1 VTPAGT
7 PPGAAGLPPPCGV
20 PVSGS
25 RTPERPLRWRRALQ
39 RVLLGVLLAASTGGC
54 GGVGPGRCL
63 PAARPPAHA
72 FLIIGHRG
80 APNHTCENTLASFR
94 QALALGAN
102 ALELDVSVT
111 RDGHLVLWHDARPT
125 LASALR
131 PTGVCRP
138 VAPPQPQP
146 VHTLPWAVFREA
158 YGYEQAGQFVPV
170 TTLAEFVHHFGR
182 DARVQHVFVDLK
194 LPAELA
200 PAVPALVVQA
210 IELLRQYD
218 ALAKAVFTSPH
229 AAIVA
234 QLHGV
239 AQRWARAT
247 GERVDLAWDTEGP
260 SGLLTGPWPSAVQR
274 NQAVGT
280 RFALWGK
287 PALTLRSARAF
298 VAAEIQRRD
307 AVNATRPLAEAMQV
321 IVWTINAEAELCAM
335 VRLGVDGI
343 ITDDPGRLW
352 GVMQRGTRQAP

>member
-1 VTPAGT
+1 M
-7 PPGAAGLPPPCGV
+7 
-20 PVSGS
+20 
-25 RTPERPLRWRRALQ
+25 
-39 RVLLGVLLAASTGGC
+39 LLGVLLVASTGGC
-54 GGVGPGRCL
+54 GGVGPGRRL
-63 PAARPPAHA
+63 PAARPPAPA

-80 APNHTCENTLASFR
+80 APDDACENTIASFR

-111 RDGHLVLWHDARPT
+111 RDGHLVLWHDTRPT
-125 LASALR
+125 LASVLR
-131 PTGVCRP
+131 PTGMCRL
-138 VAPPQPQP
+138 VAPSQPQP
-146 VHTLPWAVFREA
+146 VHTLPWAVFRET

-170 TTLAEFVHHFGR
+170 TTLAEFVRHFGC

-200 PAVPALVVQA
+200 PAVPTLFVQA
-210 IELLRQYD
+210 LKLLRQYD

-234 QLHGV
+234 QLHDV

-247 GERVDLAWDTEGP
+247 GERVDLAWDTEAP

-307 AVNATRPLAEAMQV
+307 AVNVTRPPAEAMRV

-335 VRLGVDGI
+335 VGLGVDGI
-343 ITDDPGRLW
+343 ITDDPGRLR
-352 GVMQRGTRQAP
+352 GLMQRGTRQGP

>member
-1 VTPAGT
+1 MTQAGT
-7 PPGAAGLPPPCGV
+7 HPGAAGLPPPWGV

-25 RTPERPLRWRRALQ
+25 RKPERPLRWARALQ

-54 GGVGPGRCL
+54 VGVGPGRCL
-63 PAARPPAHA
+63 PAARPPEQA

-80 APNHTCENTLASFR
+80 APDYACENTLASFR

-111 RDGHLVLWHDARPT
+111 RDGHLVLWHEARPT

-131 PTGVCRP
+131 PTGVCRL
-138 VAPPQPQP
+138 VAPSQPQP
-146 VHTLPWAVFREA
+146 VHTLPWAVFRET

-170 TTLAEFVHHFGR
+170 TTFAEFVRHFGR
-182 DARVQHVFVDLK
+182 DARVQHIFVDLK
-194 LPAELA
+194 IPAALA
-200 PAVPALVVQA
+200 PAVPALVA
-210 IELLRQYD
+210 PALELLRQHD
-218 ALAKAVFTSPH
+218 ALAKAVFTTPH

-234 QLHGV
+234 QLRSA
-239 AQRWARAT
+239 AQRWDRAT
-247 GERVDLAWDTEGP
+247 GERVDLAWDTEAP

-307 AVNATRPLAEAMQV
+307 AVNARRPPAEAMRV

-335 VRLGVDGI
+335 VGLGVDGI
-343 ITDDPGRLW
+343 ITDDPGRLR
-352 GVMQRGTRQAP
+352 GVMQRGTR